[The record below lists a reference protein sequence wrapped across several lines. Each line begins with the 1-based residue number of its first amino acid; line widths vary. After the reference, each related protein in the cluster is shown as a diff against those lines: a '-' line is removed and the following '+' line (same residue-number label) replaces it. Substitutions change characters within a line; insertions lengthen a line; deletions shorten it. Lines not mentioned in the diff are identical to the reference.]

1 MSGRQL
7 TLDLGYRPALG
18 GEDFLVAACNAEAL
32 EWLDRWPDWPGPAL
46 VVHGPPGCGKTHLAH
61 VFAARSG
68 APVLAAAGLHRDD
81 PPRLLAAARALVL
94 EDADRGV
101 DEVALFHLYNM
112 VKECGARLLLT
123 ARLPSG
129 RWPVALPDLAS
140 RLKAVTNV
148 AIQPPDDALMAALL
162 VKLFADRQL
171 RVGQELVAYLLPR
184 LERSFD
190 ALREVV
196 ARLDAAA
203 LAERREITVPLA
215 RQVLERV

>member
-1 MSGRQL
+1 MTARQL
-7 TLDLGYRPALG
+7 PLDLGHRPALG
-18 GEDFLVAACNAEAL
+18 GEDFLVAPCNAEAL

-46 VVHGPPGCGKTHLAH
+46 VVHGPAGCGKTHLAH

-101 DEVALFHLYNM
+101 DEVALFHLYNL
-112 VKECGARLLLT
+112 VKEAGAKLLLT
-123 ARLPSG
+123 AALPSG

-140 RLKAVTNV
+140 RLKTAPNA
-148 AIQPPDDALMAALL
+148 AILPPDDALMAALL

-171 RVGQELVAYLLPR
+171 RVGQELIAYLLPR
-184 LERSFD
+184 LERSFQ
-190 ALREVV
+190 ALRQVV
-196 ARLDAAA
+196 AKLDAAA

-215 RQVLERV
+215 RRVLEQG